1 MNKEHREERKG
12 FELRGWHVIVGLL
25 ATLVVLFILFRV
37 FGHSALEREI
47 EELRAKGY
55 PTTFEELEQYNQPP
69 EGTPN
74 AADIYVKAFDAYR
87 SPFEDE
93 KKLLPYIGSVVLK
106 PGESLTPETKAAME
120 TFLSRNA
127 KTLEL
132 LHQAGQIEQCRYQYP
147 LIARQGFMNPYYNEI
162 KNCAQ
167 LLNQCILIQI
177 KSDRKVEACQGVMDE
192 LRLGRSL
199 SREPSFISFL
209 MGHSVALMG
218 VESLQR
224 LLEDCLLSEQQI
236 SILHTE
242 LLQVRNGLRMDQG
255 LIGERCC
262 LLDSLFLSQS
272 MGFGTTPARW
282 SGLMDTNV
290 LRAIE
295 FYNQLEAVA
304 KMEPEKRLKE
314 YQKIQEESKQ
324 LSVLFFITRMLVP
337 AVNTIAM
344 VDLRRIAQMDCAI
357 AALGVERFRLAEGR
371 LPETLEQLVPKFINA
386 VPIDPFDGK
395 PLRYKRL
402 DKGYTIYSIGEDS
415 EDNGGT
421 PKSKVQKDE
430 KFDLP
435 FTVERP

>member
-1 MNKEHREERKG
+1 MSEDQRKG

-25 ATLVVLFILFRV
+25 AVLVVMFILFRV
-37 FGHSALEREI
+37 FGHSALERKI
-47 EELRAKGY
+47 AELRAKGY
-55 PTTFEELEQYNQPP
+55 PTSFEELEKYNQIP
-69 EGTPN
+69 EGVPN
-74 AADIYVKAFDAYR
+74 AADLYLKAFDAYR
-87 SPFEDE
+87 APFEDE
-93 KKLLPYIGSVVLK
+93 KKFLPYIGSVVLK
-106 PGESLTPETKAAME
+106 AGESLTPETKTAME

-132 LHQAGQIEQCRYQYP
+132 LHQAGQVEQCRYQYP
-147 LIARQGFMNPYYNEI
+147 MIARQGFMNPYYNEI

-167 LLNQCILIQI
+167 LINQCVLIQI
-177 KSDRKVEACQGVMDE
+177 QSDRKTEACQSVIDE

-209 MGHSVALMG
+209 MGHSVASMG
-218 VESLQR
+218 VESIQR
-224 LLEDCLLSEQQI
+224 LLGNCSLSEQQI
-236 SILHTE
+236 SILHAE
-242 LLQVRNGLRMDQG
+242 LLHIRNRLRLDQG

-262 LLDSLFLSQS
+262 LLDSLFMNQS
-272 MGFGTTPARW
+272 MGFGTVPARW

-295 FYNQLEAVA
+295 FYDQLEAVA

-314 YQKIQEESKQ
+314 YQRIQEESKH
-324 LSVLFFITRMLVP
+324 LSVLFFITRTLVP
-337 AVNTIAM
+337 AVNTIAI
-344 VDLRRIAQMDCAI
+344 VDLRRIAQLDCAR
-357 AALGVERFRLAEGR
+357 AGLGVERFRLAEGR
-371 LPETLEQLVPKFINA
+371 LPETLEQLVPKFIEA

-395 PLRYKRL
+395 PLKFKRL
-402 DKGYTIYSIGEDS
+402 EKGYTIYSVGEDG
-415 EDNGGT
+415 EDNGGI